1 MDQALTHWLDA
12 LSIHSE
18 KPLIYNP
25 DRTALVRAAV
35 QNGEGELSAEGAL
48 DVITA
53 PYTGRSPKD
62 KYLLADANRSDIWWG
77 SINQPVTRSQFD
89 NLQSRIAAY
98 LSQQELYIVDCLIG
112 ADPQFQKKIRL
123 VTEYAWQALVAE
135 NLFIRPGVAH
145 TTPPDIT
152 ILAASGLQLPPEF
165 QPSHSPAAVYLDLAA
180 EVILIGGTKYA
191 GEIKKSA
198 FTIMNGIL
206 PDSDVLPMHCSANV
220 GEAGDVALY
229 FGLSGTGKTTL
240 SSTPDR
246 ALIGDDEHGWGENG
260 IFNFEG
266 GCYAKTI
273 RLNPELEP
281 MIWQATNQF
290 GTVLENVI
298 LDPQTHQP
306 DFDDGSITENTRSAY
321 PLTRIENRLDSGMAG
336 HPRNIF
342 FLTADAFGVL
352 PPIALLNEN
361 EIAYYFLSGYTS
373 KVAGT
378 ERGLGKQPQATFS
391 TCFAEPFLP
400 LKPSI
405 YAQMLQRKV
414 RQHGCR
420 VWLVNTGWTG
430 GDYNSGYRMPLPHT
444 RKMVSWAL
452 SGSPTSYHQ
461 DSVFGLMV
469 PDAIPGIP
477 DELLYP
483 KRTWQN
489 PEQFREVA
497 GRLKE
502 KFEANIQQYQNG

>member
-12 LSIHSE
+12 LSIHTDN
-18 KPLIYNP
+18 LILYNP
-25 DRTALVRAAV
+25 DRPTLVVEALAH
-35 QNGEGELSAEGAL
+35 GEGELTSEGAL
-48 DVITA
+48 DVLTA

-62 KYLLADANRSDIWWG
+62 KYLLADANRSDIWW
-77 SINQPVTRSQFD
+77 SAINQPVTQSQFQA
-89 NLQSRIAAY
+89 LKGEITAY
-98 LSQQELYIVDCLIG
+98 LSRQKLYIVDCLIG

-145 TTPPDIT
+145 EAQPDIT
-152 ILAASGLQLPPEF
+152 ILAASGLQLPPDF
-165 QPSHSPAAVYLDLAA
+165 QKSQSAAAVYLDLAQQ
-180 EVILIGGTKYA
+180 VILIAGTKYA

-198 FTIMNGIL
+198 FTIMNGVL

-220 GEAGDVALY
+220 GTEGDVALY

-246 ALIGDDEHGWGENG
+246 TLIGDDEHGWGNNG

-273 RLNPELEP
+273 RLNRELEP
-281 MIWQATNQF
+281 MIWQATNHF

-298 LDPQTHQP
+298 LNPSTHIAN
-306 DFDDGSITENTRSAY
+306 FDDGSITENTRSAY
-321 PLTRIENRLDSGMAG
+321 PLTRIENSLPEGMAG
-336 HPRNIF
+336 HPKNIF

-378 ERGLGKQPQATFS
+378 ERGLGQQPEATFS

-430 GDYNSGYRMPLPHT
+430 GDYHSGYRMPLPYT
-444 RKMVSWAL
+444 RQMVAWAL
-452 SGSPTSYHQ
+452 SGSPVSYHQ
-461 DSVFGLMV
+461 DSVFDLMV
-469 PDAIPGIP
+469 PDGIP
-477 DELLYP
+477 NIPTELLYP
-483 KRTWQN
+483 EQTWKDAAKFN
-489 PEQFREVA
+489 EVA
-497 GRLKE
+497 GQLRQ
-502 KFEANIQQYQNG
+502 KFEENIRRYR

>member
-12 LSIHSE
+12 LTIHTDC
-18 KPLIYNP
+18 PILYNP
-25 DRTALVRAAV
+25 DRPTLVKEALAH
-35 QNGEGELSAEGAL
+35 GEGELTSAGAL

-62 KYLLADANRSDIWWG
+62 KYLLADANRSDIWW
-77 SINQPVTRSQFD
+77 SDINQPVTPKQFQK
-89 NLQSRIAAY
+89 LKGHISRY
-98 LSQQELYIVDCLIG
+98 LSAQKLYVVDCLIG

-123 VTEYAWQALVAE
+123 VTEFAWQALVAM
-135 NLFIRPGVAH
+135 NLFIQSGKAH
-145 TTPPDIT
+145 TEAPEIT
-152 ILAASGLQLPPEF
+152 ILAASGLQLAPDF
-165 QPSHSPAAVYLDLAA
+165 QKSQSTAAVYLDLAKQI
-180 EVILIGGTKYA
+180 ILIAGTKYA

-198 FTIMNGIL
+198 FTVMNGIL

-220 GEAGDVALY
+220 GTEGDVALY

-281 MIWQATNQF
+281 MIWEATNQP
-290 GTVLENVI
+290 GTVLENVV
-298 LDPQTHQP
+298 LAPKTHVA

-321 PLTRIENRLDSGMAG
+321 PLTRIENSLAEGKAG
-336 HPRNIF
+336 HPKNIF

-444 RKMVSWAL
+444 RQMIAWAL
-452 SGSPTSYHQ
+452 SGSPTSYHK

-469 PDAIPGIP
+469 PDEIP
-477 DELLYP
+477 DIPSSLLF
-483 KRTWQN
+483 
-489 PEQFREVA
+489 PEQTWDDR
-497 GRLKE
+497 E
-502 KFEANIQQYQNG
+502 KFAKVASHLKQQFEENIQRYYP

>member
-12 LSIHSE
+12 HYLHSE
-18 KPLIYNP
+18 KPIIYNP
-25 DRTALVRAAV
+25 DRATLVMAAV
-35 QNGEGELSAEGAL
+35 RNGEGELSSEGAL

-53 PYTGRSPKD
+53 PYTGRSPRD

-77 SINQPVTRSQFD
+77 AINQPVTRSQFD
-89 NLQSRIAAY
+89 ALQSRIAAY
-98 LSQQELYIVDCLIG
+98 LSQQELYVVDCLIG

-135 NLFIRPGVAH
+135 NLFIRPGLAH
-145 TTPPDIT
+145 TAPPEIT
-152 ILAASGLQLPPEF
+152 IFAASGLQLPPEF
-165 QPSHSPAAVYLDLAA
+165 QPSQSPAAVYLDLAA
-180 EVILIGGTKYA
+180 QVILIAGTKYA

-198 FTIMNGIL
+198 FTIMNGVL

-220 GEAGDVALY
+220 GAGGDVALY

-240 SSTPDR
+240 SSTPER

-273 RLNPELEP
+273 RLNPDLEP
-281 MIWQATNQF
+281 MIWHATNHF

-298 LDPQTHQP
+298 LSPQTHQA
-306 DFDDGSITENTRSAY
+306 DFDNGSITENTRSAY

-336 HPRNIF
+336 HPENIF

-352 PPIALLNEN
+352 PPIALLNEH

-414 RQHGCR
+414 RQHGCQ

-444 RKMVSWAL
+444 RRMVSWAL
-452 SGSPTSYHQ
+452 SGSPAAYHQ

-469 PDAIPGIP
+469 PDELPGIP
-477 DELLYP
+477 SKLLYP
-483 KRTWQN
+483 ERMWEDPGK
-489 PEQFREVA
+489 FGDVA
-497 GRLKE
+497 RQLKQ
-502 KFEANIQQYQNG
+502 KFEENIQRYHS